1 MKGMKKASLF
11 HSVSFPYG
19 NVELS
24 NLRVIMKS
32 NNRNICYLVSCY
44 NIYLS

>member
-24 NLRVIMKS
+24 NLRVIIKN
-32 NNRNICYLVSCY
+32 NNRNICYQLSCY
-44 NIYLS
+44 NI